1 MKRSTRGIPRN
12 LKALAQSGQRVR
24 FNGGWLGGSEVDRT
38 VARWID
44 ETPNAWAVM
53 KWLVYMLS
61 KGKLIIAEDVGTII
75 PSEPEAQREYSEI
88 TEALMRFDT

>member
-24 FNGGWLGGSEVDRT
+24 FNGGWLGGSEVDRV
-38 VARWID
+38 VAQWID

-53 KWLVYMLS
+53 KWLVYMLC
-61 KGKLIIAEDVGTII
+61 KGKLIVADDAGSVV
-75 PSEPEAQREYSEI
+75 PREPESQQEYSEI
-88 TEALMRFDT
+88 ADALLRFDT